1 MTYRSNGVVVTFRS
15 RRRLASV
22 GPPANALCPMR
33 YTEEGGN
40 SDAEAIFYFLRLR
53 YFVVNDNVS
62 RKWF

>member
-1 MTYRSNGVVVTFRS
+1 MVTFRS
-15 RRRLASV
+15 GRSLAFV

-40 SDAEAIFYFLRLR
+40 TNSDVEAIFYFLRLR
-53 YFVVNDNVS
+53 YFVVNDNVN

>member
-1 MTYRSNGVVVTFRS
+1 MVTFRS
-15 RRRLASV
+15 GRSLAFV

-40 SDAEAIFYFLRLR
+40 SDVEAIFYFLRLR
-53 YFVVNDNVS
+53 YFVVNDNVN